1 MRAQSHPMPNI
12 AAVLKSE
19 ISRVA
24 RKQVRAETSPTK
36 KASSAHRTAIA
47 DLRKRVQAL
56 EQQLRRLA
64 KAGPRIAAVA
74 TNAEQ
79 APGSQRFSAK
89 GLKSMRQR
97 LGLSAE
103 ACGLLIGASSQSVYN
118 WEEGKTRPQAKHLAG
133 IASLRSIG
141 KREALARLE
150 ALRA

>member
-1 MRAQSHPMPNI
+1 MPNI
-12 AAVLKSE
+12 AAILKSE

-24 RKQVRAETSPTK
+24 RKEVRAETTSTK

-64 KAGPRIAAVA
+64 KGAPRAAPVA
-74 TNAEQ
+74 NGQQPSSA
-79 APGSQRFSAK
+79 QRFSAK

-97 LGLSAE
+97 LGLSAQ

-118 WEEGKTRPQAKHLAG
+118 WEEGKARPQAKYLAG

-141 KREALARLE
+141 KKEALARLE
-150 ALRA
+150 ALRS